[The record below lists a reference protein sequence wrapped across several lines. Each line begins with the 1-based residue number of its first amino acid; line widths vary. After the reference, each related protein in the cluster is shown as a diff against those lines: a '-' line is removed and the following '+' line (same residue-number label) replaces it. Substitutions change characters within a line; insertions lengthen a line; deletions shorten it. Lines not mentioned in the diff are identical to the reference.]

1 MARSRSRSRTGGG
14 PRRSG
19 WPCGVALAWLGTALV
34 FAVPARGQEEA
45 PVPPPERPS
54 GTRLVVGPQWMKPFL
69 NGESAELFEPA
80 GQFRGGPGVTV
91 GIGYDR
97 GPVGVTMLVEMASLE
112 VGEPRERDGIGMGRA
127 SALSSSF
134 AGLVHW
140 NPQRSIGRWRP
151 LVTAGYTRQTVGQVR
166 LAADLLPSVLQHTAE
181 NGGPDAG
188 EHVVSVSGGGARVGI
203 GVERVLSGGHG
214 LAGRLG
220 VLVEG
225 SADLS
230 VLGTGVAE
238 TRAGPLHATRN
249 GLQDAGL
256 SFIPRLA
263 VVLRWSPWAA
273 AER

>member
-1 MARSRSRSRTGGG
+1 MAPSRTRSRTRVV
-14 PRRSG
+14 PRRG
-19 WPCGVALAWLGTALV
+19 WWPCGVALVWLGTALV

-54 GTRLVVGPQWMKPFL
+54 GTRLILGPLWMKPFL

-80 GQFRGGPGVTV
+80 GQFRGGAGVTV

-97 GPVGVTMLVEMASLE
+97 GPLGITVLMEMASLE

-127 SALSSSF
+127 SAVASSF
-134 AGLVHW
+134 AALAHW
-140 NPQRSIGRWRP
+140 NTQRSIRRWRP
-151 LVTAGYTRQTVGQVR
+151 LVTVGYTRQTVGQVR
-166 LAADLLPSVLQHTAE
+166 LAADLLPSVLQHSAE
-181 NGGPDAG
+181 NGEPDAG

-203 GVERVLSGGHG
+203 GMERVLSGGYG
-214 LAGRLG
+214 LAGRVG

-230 VLGTGVAE
+230 VLGNGIAE
-238 TRAGPLHATRN
+238 TRADPLHTSRTR
-249 GLQDAGL
+249 LQDAGL

-263 VVLRWSPWAA
+263 VVLRWSPWAS